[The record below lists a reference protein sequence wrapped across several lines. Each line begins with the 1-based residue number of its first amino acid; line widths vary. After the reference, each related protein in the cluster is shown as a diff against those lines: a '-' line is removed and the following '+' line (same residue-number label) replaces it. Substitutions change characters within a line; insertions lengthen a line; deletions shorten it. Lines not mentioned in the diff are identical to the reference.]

1 MYDWI
6 IGLRT
11 VVIVSLIAFLAPI
24 CLFAG
29 VNVAISSFPSPTME
43 SCEEVK

>member
-1 MYDWI
+1 MDDWI
-6 IGLRT
+6 IELRT

-29 VNVAISSFPSPTME
+29 VNVAMSLFPME
-43 SCEEVK
+43 SCEKVK

>member
-1 MYDWI
+1 MDDWI
-6 IGLRT
+6 IELRT

-29 VNVAISSFPSPTME
+29 VNVAVSLFPLPTME
-43 SCEEVK
+43 SCEKVK